1 MTEARTTAIAY
12 ALPAHRWR
20 SELAATLHL
29 AWPLVLMQLAQM
41 SINLTEVVL
50 VGHLGATELA
60 GAGLGSQ
67 VFHAV
72 FLFSLGLA
80 IAVAPLVA
88 QARGAREYRTIRR
101 AVRQGLWATTLVS
114 LPGMALLWFV
124 KPILIACGQDPLV
137 AEQAELFARPVSF
150 GLAPW
155 LWFFVLR
162 NFMAA
167 MGKPRPALYVM
178 LVAIVLNA
186 VLGYGLV
193 FGRLGLPEW
202 GVMGAGI
209 AAAIVDLFL
218 PLALLFFVERD
229 RQLRRFTILRR
240 LWQPDWHLFREVFR
254 IGTPIGLA
262 LLFETTLFLVA
273 LFLQGL
279 ISTVAQAAHQVA
291 VQPVAVAFMLPLGI
305 SQAATV
311 RVGLAVG
318 RGDPQGA
325 AIAAKMS
332 LLLGVLC
339 TLVTAGLLLAMPE
352 TLIGAFLDAD
362 EPDTPAVVAAG
373 VSFLAVAALF
383 QLADG
388 GQVVAMGCLRGLK
401 DTRAPMLIAAVG
413 YWLVGVPLS
422 LLLGFAWGLDG
433 VGIWLGLAG
442 GLAAAALML
451 VVRLRGQLQRHAGQR
466 AGPVAMGSA

>member
-1 MTEARTTAIAY
+1 MTGAPSTLYDTP
-12 ALPAHRWR
+12 LHPWR

-41 SINLTEVVL
+41 SINLTEVLL

-88 QARGAREYRTIRR
+88 QARGGREFRTIRR
-101 AVRQGLWATTLVS
+101 SVRQGLWATTAIA
-114 LPGMALLWFV
+114 LPGMVVLWFV
-124 KPILIACGQDPLV
+124 KPILIACGQDAVV
-137 AEQAELFARPVSF
+137 AEQAERFARPVSF

-193 FGRLGLPEW
+193 FGRLGLPEL
-202 GVMGAGI
+202 GVTGAGI
-209 AAAIVDLFL
+209 AAAIVNLFL
-218 PLALLFFVERD
+218 PVALLVLIGRD
-229 RQLRRFTILRR
+229 PQLRRFDILGR
-240 LWQPDWHLFREVFR
+240 LWVPDWHLFREIFR
-254 IGTPIGLA
+254 IGMPIGLA

-273 LFLQGL
+273 LVLQGL
-279 ISTVAQAAHQVA
+279 ISTVSQAAHQVA
-291 VQPVAVAFMLPLGI
+291 VQSVAVAFMLPLGL

-318 RGDPQGA
+318 RGDAAGA
-325 AIAAKMS
+325 AIAAKTSM
-332 LLLGVLC
+332 LLGVVC
-339 TLVTAGLLLAMPE
+339 TLATAGLLLALPE
-352 TLIGAFLDAD
+352 TLMSVFLD
-362 EPDTPAVVAAG
+362 DTDPETPG
-373 VSFLAVAALF
+373 VIALGVGFLMVAALF

-401 DTRAPMLIAAVG
+401 DTRVPMLLAAVG
-413 YWLVGVPLS
+413 YWLVGLPLS
-422 LLLGFAWGLDG
+422 LLLGFHWELEG

-451 VVRLRGQLQRHAGQR
+451 VWRLFGLLQRGSEER
-466 AGPVAMGSA
+466 AGPALSGSA

>member
-1 MTEARTTAIAY
+1 MTGADTTTVTY
-12 ALPAHRWR
+12 GPPAQRWR

-101 AVRQGLWATTLVS
+101 SVRQGLWATTVIS
-114 LPGMALLWFV
+114 VPGMILLWFV
-124 KPILIACGQDPLV
+124 KPILIACGQDPVV

-178 LVAIVLNA
+178 LVGIVLNA

-193 FGRLGLPEW
+193 FGRLGLPQW
-202 GVMGAGI
+202 GVTGAGV
-209 AAAIVDLFL
+209 AAAVVDLFL
-218 PLALLFFVERD
+218 PLALLLFIDRD
-229 RQLRRFTILRR
+229 RQLRRFGILGR
-240 LWQPDWHLFREVFR
+240 LWQPDWHLFREIFR

-262 LLFETTLFLVA
+262 LLFETTLFLIA

-318 RGDPQGA
+318 RGDPEGA
-325 AIAAKMS
+325 AIAARMS
-332 LLLGVLC
+332 LWLGVGC
-339 TLVTAGLLLAMPE
+339 TVVTAAILLAIPE
-352 TLIGAFLDAD
+352 ILIGAFLDSS
-362 EPDTPAVVAAG
+362 EPETPAVIAAG

-388 GQVVAMGCLRGLK
+388 GQVIAMGCLRGLK

-422 LLLGFAWGLDG
+422 LLLGFYWKLDG

-451 VVRLRGQLQRHAGQR
+451 VLRLRGQLGALAHRQLAAAG
-466 AGPVAMGSA
+466 AG

>member
-1 MTEARTTAIAY
+1 MTGADTTPLAY
-12 ALPAHRWR
+12 APPAAQRWR
-20 SELAATLHL
+20 SELVATLHL
-29 AWPLVLMQLAQM
+29 AWPLVLMQIAQM

-50 VGHLGATELA
+50 VGHLGAIELA

-101 AVRQGLWATTLVS
+101 SVRQGLWATTVIS
-114 LPGMALLWFV
+114 VPGMAVLWFV
-124 KPILIACGQDPLV
+124 RPILLACGQDPVV
-137 AEQAELFARPVSF
+137 AEQAEHFARPVSF

-193 FGRLGLPEW
+193 FGKFGLPQW

-218 PLALLFFVERD
+218 PLALLLLIDRD

-240 LWQPDWHLFREVFR
+240 LWVPDWHLFREIFR

-262 LLFETTLFLVA
+262 LLFETTLFLIA

-318 RGDPQGA
+318 RGDPEGA
-325 AIAAKMS
+325 AIAARVS
-332 LLLGVLC
+332 LLLGIAC
-339 TLVTAGLLLAMPE
+339 TLVTAAILVAMPQ
-352 TLIGAFLDAD
+352 TLIGAFLDPS
-362 EPDTPAVVAAG
+362 EPDTPAVIAAG
-373 VSFLAVAALF
+373 ASFLLVAALF

-388 GQVVAMGCLRGLK
+388 GQVIAMGCLRGLK

-422 LLLGFAWGLDG
+422 LLLGFHWGLDG

-442 GLAAAALML
+442 GLAAAAVML
-451 VVRLRGQLQRHAGQR
+451 VLRVRWQLARIRGT
-466 AGPVAMGSA
+466 GSPRMSPA

>member
-1 MTEARTTAIAY
+1 MTGADTTSLAY
-12 ALPAHRWR
+12 ASAAQRWR

-101 AVRQGLWATTLVS
+101 SVRQGLWATTVIAV
-114 LPGMALLWFV
+114 PGMVLLWFV
-124 KPILIACGQDPLV
+124 RPILLWCGQDAVV

-178 LVAIVLNA
+178 LAAIVLNA
-186 VLGYGLV
+186 VLGYGLI
-193 FGRLGLPEW
+193 FGHFGLPRW

-218 PLALLFFVERD
+218 PIALLLFIERD

-240 LWQPDWHLFREVFR
+240 LWVPDWHLFREIFR

-273 LFLQGL
+273 IILQGR
-279 ISTVAQAAHQVA
+279 ISTIAQAAHQVA

-311 RVGLAVG
+311 RVGFAMG
-318 RGDPQGA
+318 RGDLVGA

-332 LLLGVLC
+332 LLLGVVC
-339 TLVTAGLLLAMPE
+339 TVITASVLLAIPE
-352 TLIGAFLDAD
+352 TLMAAFLDTTKP
-362 EPDTPAVVAAG
+362 EMPAVIATG

-388 GQVVAMGCLRGLK
+388 GQVIAMGCLRGLK
-401 DTRAPMLIAAVG
+401 DTRAPMLLAAVG
-413 YWLVGVPLS
+413 YWLIGVPLS
-422 LLLGFAWGLDG
+422 LLLGFHWGLDG

-451 VVRLRGQLQRHAGQR
+451 VLRLRGQLARIRGT
-466 AGPVAMGSA
+466 GSPRVSPA

>member
-1 MTEARTTAIAY
+1 MTARSNSLPLTASGSA
-12 ALPAHRWR
+12 WR
-20 SELAATLHL
+20 VELRATLHL
-29 AWPLVLMQLAQM
+29 AWPLALMQLAQM
-41 SINLTEVVL
+41 SINLTEVAL
-50 VGHLGATELA
+50 VGHLGATEVA

-88 QARGAREYRTIRR
+88 YARARHEFRTIRR
-101 AVRQGLWATTLVS
+101 AVRQGLWATTVVS
-114 LPGMALLWFV
+114 LPGMILLWFV
-124 KPILIACGQDPLV
+124 RPILLACGQDPVV
-137 AEQAELFARPVSF
+137 AEQAELFARPVCF

-167 MGKPRPALYVM
+167 MGKPRPGLYVM

-193 FGRLGLPEW
+193 FGRLGLPEL

-209 AAAIVDLFL
+209 AAAVVDLFL
-218 PLALLFFVERD
+218 PLGLLFFIQRD
-229 RQLRRFTILRR
+229 RSLRRFGILAN
-240 LWQPDWHLFREVFR
+240 LWRPDWNLFREVFR
-254 IGTPIGLA
+254 IGIPIGLA

-291 VQPVAVAFMLPLGI
+291 VQSVAVAFMLPLGI

-311 RVGLAVG
+311 RVGLAAG
-318 RGDPQGA
+318 RGDA
-325 AIAAKMS
+325 AASALASRAS

-339 TLVTAGLLLAMPE
+339 TLATAAVLLAIPE
-352 TLIGAFLDAD
+352 HLIGAFLDPA
-362 EPDTPAVVAAG
+362 EPETAAVIATGAT
-373 VSFLAVAALF
+373 FLAVAALF

-388 GQVVAMGCLRGLK
+388 AQVIAMGCLRGLK
-401 DTRAPMLIAAVG
+401 DTRVPMLIAAVG

-422 LLLGFAWGLDG
+422 LLLGFHWGMDG

-442 GLAAAALML
+442 GLAAAAVML
-451 VVRLRGQLQRHAGQR
+451 VLRLRGQLSGLAAFQAGSPA
-466 AGPVAMGSA
+466 AGPA

>member
-1 MTEARTTAIAY
+1 MSY
-12 ALPAHRWR
+12 APPTSRWR
-20 SELAATLHL
+20 DELAATLHL

-101 AVRQGLWATTLVS
+101 SVRQGLWATTIIAV
-114 LPGMALLWFV
+114 PGVAILWCV
-124 KPILIACGQDPLV
+124 RPILIACGQDPVV
-137 AEQAELFARPVSF
+137 AEQAEDFARPVSV

-178 LVAIVLNA
+178 LAAIVLNA

-193 FGRLGLPEW
+193 FGKLGLPEW
-202 GVMGAGI
+202 GVTGAGV

-218 PLALLFFVERD
+218 PLALLLFIERD
-229 RQLRRFTILRR
+229 RQLRRFAVLGR
-240 LWQPDWHLFREVFR
+240 LWVPDWHLFREIFR

-291 VQPVAVAFMLPLGI
+291 VQPVAVAFMVPLGI

-318 RGDPQGA
+318 RGDPAGA
-325 AIAAKMS
+325 AIAAKVS
-332 LLLGVLC
+332 LWMGVAC
-339 TLVTAGLLLAMPE
+339 TLLTAAILLAIPE
-352 TLIGAFLDAD
+352 TLIGAFLDSD
-362 EPDTPAVVAAG
+362 EPETPAVIAAG
-373 VSFLAVAALF
+373 ASFLAVAALF

-388 GQVVAMGCLRGLK
+388 GQVIAMGSLRGLK
-401 DTRAPMLIAAVG
+401 DTRVPMLIAAVG

-422 LLLGFAWGLDG
+422 LLLGFHWGLNG

-442 GLAAAALML
+442 GLVAAALML
-451 VVRLRGQLQRHAGQR
+451 VVRLRGQLRQLSGQPAR
-466 AGPVAMGSA
+466 SAALGSA